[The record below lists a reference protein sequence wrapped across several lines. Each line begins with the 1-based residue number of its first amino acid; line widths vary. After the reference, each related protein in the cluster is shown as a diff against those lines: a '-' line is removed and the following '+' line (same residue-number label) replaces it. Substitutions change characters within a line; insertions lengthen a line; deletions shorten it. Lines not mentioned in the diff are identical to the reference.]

1 MKEEYQV
8 LRAAL
13 GQAKAETLP
22 RLTED
27 KVTDTG
33 PEFTLDAGALH
44 ALAVERLE
52 FASKEDAALA
62 QQRELEAEVV
72 RLSALV
78 ESHTADTQKKLE
90 DLAREKELLAR
101 RLEEQD

>member
-27 KVTDTG
+27 KATDTG
-33 PEFTLDAGALH
+33 PEFTLDAGVLH

-62 QQRELEAEVV
+62 QQRELEAETV

-78 ESHTADTQKKLE
+78 ESQRQKLQQQHSVIQ
-90 DLAREKELLAR
+90 
-101 RLEEQD
+101 RL